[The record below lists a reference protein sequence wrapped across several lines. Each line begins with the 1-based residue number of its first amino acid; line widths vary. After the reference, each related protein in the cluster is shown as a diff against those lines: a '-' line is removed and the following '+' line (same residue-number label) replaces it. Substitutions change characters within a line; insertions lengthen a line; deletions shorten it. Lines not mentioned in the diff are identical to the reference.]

1 MSLQGCD
8 CWRQPAARHLA
19 GHRGAVDADGKIP
32 YRETI
37 KGSTKVQGR
46 HKKQSG
52 GAGQFGEVYL
62 RIEPLERGGGF
73 EFVDKIVGGVIPKGF
88 LPAIEK
94 GIKDIMRQG
103 IAAGYPVEDLR
114 VTVYDGKTHSVD
126 SKEIAFKMAGKLAFK
141 DAFQK
146 ARPTILEPVVNVE
159 VTTPGSSLGAITGD
173 LSSRRGKVFGTD
185 TLGSGTTVVKA
196 SVPLAE
202 VIEYEPDMIIIY
214 SGNNEFLE
222 NTATDDGG
230 GADRRSRRARSDA
243 RLAAPRGRCGVAGP
257 ASVP

>member
-1 MSLQGCD
+1 
-8 CWRQPAARHLA
+8 
-19 GHRGAVDADGKIP
+19 
-32 YRETI
+32 
-37 KGSTKVQGR
+37 
-46 HKKQSG
+46 
-52 GAGQFGEVYL
+52 
-62 RIEPLERGGGF
+62 
-73 EFVDKIVGGVIPKGF
+73 
-88 LPAIEK
+88 
-94 GIKDIMRQG
+94 MRQG

-202 VIEYEPDMIIIY
+202 VIEYEPALKSMTKGRGSFTMELSHY
-214 SGNNEFLE
+214 EPVP
-222 NTATDDGG
+222 
-230 GADRRSRRARSDA
+230 DRVAKELVDKFNAR
-243 RLAAPRGRCGVAGP
+243 
-257 ASVP
+257 